1 MLYDYFNPADSP
13 LLNGSPFMVHSLSP
27 AAAPPP
33 RHHPGL
39 AVLFFT
45 EMWERFSFYCML
57 SILALYMDES
67 LHFSTAKIGQI
78 YGGYIGLVY
87 FTPLIGGWLA
97 DRYLGFRKAIIWGGI
112 AMGFGHLSLAFSPLP
127 TFFLGLSLLCIG
139 NGLFKPNIS
148 TILGN
153 LYRDMPEK
161 RDDAYNIFY
170 MGINLGALFSPL
182 VASYL
187 RNNYGWDYAFG
198 AAGIGMVVALAVFI
212 FFRKYVAEGEISAQD
227 RSAASTIPVV
237 QLTKKQE
244 KDRITTLLTVF
255 AVVIVFWMVFEQ
267 NGFTLNFWA
276 RDATEAANMPTLVLD
291 QAHLQQ
297 TGEKRLSAE
306 LTQAINPAFILLFTP
321 LLVWFWTRLR
331 KVGKEPATATK
342 IAIGMLLTAAAY
354 GVMTMAGW
362 AGGDTGRVGVG
373 WLVGTYGVITLAEI
387 LLSPMGLSL
396 VSRLAP
402 PRMAG
407 MLMGTWF
414 AFTALGSYLAGLVG
428 SFWDR
433 MPHSTFFLIMVV
445 ASLAAFVV
453 LLMVLRRVHGT
464 IKAVEDEEQE
474 AAAAAH

>member
-1 MLYDYFNPADSP
+1 MT
-13 LLNGSPFMVHSLSP
+13 VTT
-27 AAAPPP
+27 AATAITPRH

-67 LHFSTAKIGQI
+67 LHFSTETIGQI
-78 YGGYIGLVY
+78 YGAYIGLVY

-97 DRYLGFRKAIIWGGI
+97 DRFLGFRKAILIGGVL
-112 AMGFGHLSLAFSPLP
+112 MGFGHLSLAFTPLP
-127 TFFLGLSLLCIG
+127 FFFTGLCLLIAG
-139 NGLFKPNIS
+139 NGMFKPNIS

-187 RNNYGWDYAFG
+187 RNNYGWHYAFG
-198 AAGIGMVVALAVFI
+198 AAGVGMVIALAVFTI
-212 FFRKYVAEGEISAQD
+212 FRKMVASGEISAAE
-227 RSAASTIPVV
+227 RANTATANSI

-244 KDRITTLLTVF
+244 RDRIVALLTIF
-255 AVVIVFWMVFEQ
+255 AVVVVFWMVFEQ
-267 NGFTLNFWA
+267 NGFTLTFWA
-276 RDATEAANMPTLVLD
+276 RDNTNTSISPEIFQSV
-291 QAHLQQ
+291 
-297 TGEKRLSAE
+297 
-306 LTQAINPAFILLFTP
+306 NPIFILLFTP
-321 LLVWFWTRLR
+321 LLVGFWNMLR
-331 KVGKEPATATK
+331 RAGKEPATATK
-342 IAIGMLLTAAAY
+342 IALGMLLTAAAY
-354 GVMTMAGW
+354 GVMTLAGLS
-362 AGGDTGRVGVG
+362 GGDTGRVGVS
-373 WLVGTYGVITLAEI
+373 WLVGTYAVITLAEL

-414 AFTALGSYLAGLVG
+414 AFTALGSYLAGLIG
-428 SFWDR
+428 GFWNQ
-433 MPHSTFFLIMVV
+433 MAHSTFFITLTI
-445 ASLAAFVV
+445 ASLAAFFV
-453 LLMVLRRVHGT
+453 LLMVLKRLHGT
-464 IKAVEDEEQE
+464 ISE
-474 AAAAAH
+474 AERMEKEMAASEG

>member
-1 MLYDYFNPADSP
+1 MAQSSSP
-13 LLNGSPFMVHSLSP
+13 V
-27 AAAPPP
+27 

-67 LHFSTAKIGQI
+67 LHFSTATIGQI

-127 TFFLGLSLLCIG
+127 TFFLGLCLLCIG

-187 RNNYGWDYAFG
+187 RNNFGWDYAFG
-198 AAGIGMVVALAVFI
+198 AAGVGMVVALAVFV
-212 FFRKYVAEGEISAQD
+212 FFRKHVAAGEISDKD
-227 RSAASTIPVV
+227 RALDSSLPRVV
-237 QLTKKQE
+237 LTKKQE
-244 KDRITTLLTVF
+244 KDRIFALLMIF
-255 AVVIVFWMVFEQ
+255 AVVVVFWMVFEQ
-267 NGFTLNFWA
+267 NGFTLTFWA
-276 RDATEAANMPTLVLD
+276 RDNTETSISPEIFQSVNPT
-291 QAHLQQ
+291 
-297 TGEKRLSAE
+297 
-306 LTQAINPAFILLFTP
+306 FILIFTP

-354 GVMTMAGW
+354 GIMTLAGW

-414 AFTALGSYLAGLVG
+414 AFTALGSYMAGLVG
-428 SFWDR
+428 SFWDQ
-433 MPHSTFFLIMVV
+433 MPHSSFFLIMVV
-445 ASLAAFVV
+445 ASLAAFAV
-453 LLMVLRRVHGT
+453 LMLLLKRLHAT
-464 IKAVEDEEQE
+464 IKAVEDEEKE
-474 AAAAAH
+474 VAAAIH